1 MVYLL
6 DTNIIIRFL
15 VGDNEEHLAK
25 STEYFEQIELGSM
38 EVEILSDVLMEA
50 FFVLTKFYKL
60 PKIEV
65 ISDLKTI
72 LSFEGVV
79 NKDKVILFE
88 TLSIIENKNIDFVD
102 ALICAKCKFQNY
114 EKLSFEFIEVLSMLR
129 DYKRLLKKFF

>member
-88 TLSIIENKNIDFVD
+88 ALSIIENKNIDFVD
-102 ALICAKCKFQNY
+102 ALICAKCKLQNY
-114 EKLSFEFIEVLSMLR
+114 NKLSFDS
-129 DYKRLLKKFF
+129 DLKNC

>member
-25 STEYFEQIELGSM
+25 STEYFEQIELGAM

-88 TLSIIENKNIDFVD
+88 ALSIIENKNIDFVD

-114 EKLSFEFIEVLSMLR
+114 EKLSFDKDLN
-129 DYKRLLKKFF
+129 KC